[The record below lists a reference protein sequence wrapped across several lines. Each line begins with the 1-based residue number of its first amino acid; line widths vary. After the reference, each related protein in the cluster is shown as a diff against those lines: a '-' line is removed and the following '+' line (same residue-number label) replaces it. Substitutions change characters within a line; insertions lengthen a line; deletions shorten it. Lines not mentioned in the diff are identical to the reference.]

1 MEERRR
7 VRRTVIRKAIII
19 SRRRPHLLVNCTVVN
34 ISTLGA
40 CLSLPESPSVPD
52 QFDISLDRCKS
63 YRACRVAWR
72 QGDRVGV
79 AFG

>member
-7 VRRTVIRKAIII
+7 VRRTVIRRDVTIS
-19 SRRRPHLLVNCTVVN
+19 SRRRHFLVNCTATN
-34 ISTLGA
+34 ITTLGA
-40 CLSLPESPSVPD
+40 CLSLAGNPSVPD
-52 QFDISLDRCKS
+52 QFDVSLDGGRS

-79 AFG
+79 EFE